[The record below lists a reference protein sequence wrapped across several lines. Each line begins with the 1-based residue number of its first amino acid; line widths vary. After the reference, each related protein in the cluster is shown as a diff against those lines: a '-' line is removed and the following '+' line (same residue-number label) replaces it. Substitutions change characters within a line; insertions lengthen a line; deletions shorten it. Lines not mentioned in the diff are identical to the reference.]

1 MAAAAANDTNVPAA
15 GTEPRT
21 PTSTPAS
28 GSASPGVA
36 PAHQCRQC
44 RASFCQPL
52 GCGHVFCDECAGPHH
67 QCPECNRRPVVS
79 PKPSIEVSAIL
90 LPFPFCIDNLLTFG
104 FFSLWKKPPKTTY
117 PSEDGLFD
125 PIFQKRID
133 SRIRTIYYV
142 SLCSFWASVL
152 VGILCIIA
160 IILETSKRS
169 D

>member
-52 GCGHVFCDECAGPHH
+52 GCGHVYCNECAGPHH

-79 PKPSIEVSAIL
+79 PKPSIE
-90 LPFPFCIDNLLTFG
+90 
-104 FFSLWKKPPKTTY
+104 KPPKTTY

>member
-1 MAAAAANDTNVPAA
+1 MTASANDTNVPAA
-15 GTEPRT
+15 VAEPRT

-52 GCGHVFCDECAGPHH
+52 GCGHVYCDECAGPRHE
-67 QCPECNRRPVVS
+67 CPECNRHPVVS
-79 PKPSIEVSAIL
+79 PKPSTEVSKIL
-90 LPFPFCIDNLLTFG
+90 PPFAPCINSLLTKG
-104 FFSLWKKPPKTTY
+104 FPLLLKKPPKTTY
-117 PSEDGLFD
+117 PPEDGLFD
-125 PIFQKRID
+125 LVFQKRID

-152 VGILCIIA
+152 AGILCIIA
-160 IILETSKRS
+160 LILETSKRS
-169 D
+169 T